1 MGLDIKKKSKTT
13 PVNQLEE
20 WERPIIGSELEAA
33 VGIP

>member
-1 MGLDIKKKSKTT
+1 MGLDTKKKFKTT

-20 WERPIIGSELEAA
+20 WERPIVASESETV